1 MVHGVAREVRL
12 GVRGRAEVDP
22 PLVLDLREQQ
32 VRLLGDDEV
41 RGCHLVVGE
50 AELAA
55 EAEAPAVDGAVFLED
70 HRVLLASLQLDH
82 LETEALLLSLCHADS
97 QADLVWHVDA
107 VPLCLAVDGARWLV
121 FLLAKV
127 ALRLILAL
135 AEGLDAREDTE
146 LKLIVLAGGEDFF
159 ELHVEGVT
167 VDVHD
172 ELVVVNVPTRRDVL
186 QLELPVSVGD

>member
-82 LETEALLLSLCHADS
+82 LETEALLLSLYDIQRTFIDNLWAGISAQFLTKIYFLPSDI
-97 QADLVWHVDA
+97 
-107 VPLCLAVDGARWLV
+107 ARISI
-121 FLLAKV
+121 
-127 ALRLILAL
+127 R
-135 AEGLDAREDTE
+135 
-146 LKLIVLAGGEDFF
+146 
-159 ELHVEGVT
+159 
-167 VDVHD
+167 
-172 ELVVVNVPTRRDVL
+172 
-186 QLELPVSVGD
+186 